1 MVLLVTR
8 SRNMEKK
15 LFEIV
20 LLSLVR
26 SVAATKLTTM
36 ARFTD

>member
-1 MVLLVTR
+1 MDLYIVQKE
-8 SRNMEKK
+8 RNV
-15 LFEIV
+15 FEIV

-36 ARFTD
+36 AGFTD